1 MKNNISGYINLRP
14 FNGST
19 LSSTLQNVVMRDFC
33 IKNGFNFN
41 ISPSEFIFNNSYTQL
56 NSLLNSKSILG
67 VVMCSIFMLPKNI
80 EERLI
85 LYKLANKNKKKMYFV
100 FEKISVLKPIDF
112 NQIEELFSMRSIFK
126 TNSDKILDKKYL
138 KNLKVKKN
146 WSFC

>member
-80 EERLI
+80 EERLK

-100 FEKISVLKPIDF
+100 FEKISVLKPLDF

-126 TNSDKILDKKYL
+126 TNSDKIIDKKYL

>member
-1 MKNNISGYINLRP
+1 MKNNISGYINLRQ

-19 LSSTLQNVVMRDFC
+19 LSSTLQNLVMRDFC
-33 IKNGFNFN
+33 IKNGFTFN

-56 NSLLNSKSILG
+56 NSLLNSKSISG

-80 EERLI
+80 KERLK

-100 FEKISVLKPIDF
+100 FEKISVLKLKDF
-112 NQIEELFSMRSIFK
+112 NQIEELFFMRSIFK
-126 TNSDKILDKKYL
+126 KNSDKILDKKYQ
-138 KNLKVKKN
+138 KNLKVQKK

>member
-19 LSSTLQNVVMRDFC
+19 LSSTLQNFVMRDFC
-33 IKNGFNFN
+33 IKNGYIFN
-41 ISPSEFIFNNSYTQL
+41 ISPSEFIFNNSYSQL

-67 VVMCSIFMLPKNI
+67 VVMCSIFMLPKNN
-80 EERLI
+80 EERFK

-112 NQIEELFSMRSIFK
+112 NQIEELFFMRSIFK
-126 TNSDKILDKKYL
+126 NNSDKILDKKYL
-138 KNLKVKKN
+138 KNLKVEKK

>member
-1 MKNNISGYINLRP
+1 
-14 FNGST
+14 
-19 LSSTLQNVVMRDFC
+19 MRDFC

-80 EERLI
+80 EERLK

-100 FEKISVLKPIDF
+100 FEKISVLKPLDF

>member
-1 MKNNISGYINLRP
+1 
-14 FNGST
+14 
-19 LSSTLQNVVMRDFC
+19 
-33 IKNGFNFN
+33 
-41 ISPSEFIFNNSYTQL
+41 
-56 NSLLNSKSILG
+56 
-67 VVMCSIFMLPKNI
+67 MCSIFMLPKNI

>member
-80 EERLI
+80 EERLK

-100 FEKISVLKPIDF
+100 FEKISVLKPLDF

>member
-80 EERLI
+80 EERLK

-100 FEKISVLKPIDF
+100 F
-112 NQIEELFSMRSIFK
+112 
-126 TNSDKILDKKYL
+126 
-138 KNLKVKKN
+138 
-146 WSFC
+146 

>member
-80 EERLI
+80 EERLKI
-85 LYKLANKNKKKMYFV
+85 YKLANKNKKKMYFV
-100 FEKISVLKPIDF
+100 FEKISVLKPLDF